1 MAYNQAP
8 GVRVPARQILDRGVV
23 GMLLADL
30 DGTAVYVN
38 SALTEMLGYTAKE
51 LIGRPTPS
59 LAHPDDQDKIT
70 NRLRSM
76 SNGAKGGYQVERRY
90 MRKDG
95 SVMPALSSVKP
106 IYDGRGRPKHVIIQI
121 TDLTAQK
128 KTEQALAETEDRWHF
143 ALDSARQGVWDN
155 DLVSNKIFYSSMWRE
170 MRGLAP
176 DEDVS
181 SIGEWEARVHPDD
194 LESTLRNTDWRNGSN
209 AFDGFEYRERH
220 RDGHWIW
227 ILARGRPIEWDED
240 GLPTRVIGTDT
251 DITHLKKSEQALE
264 VMSRRLE
271 LALSASKVGVW
282 EIDLDTWRFSC
293 DQRLADIF
301 GVPHKAGVST
311 PIKEWR
317 ERIHPDDRTQVMSI
331 FKAAIRDGGQFE
343 NRFTIIRPDGT
354 QRHITTAGTYYLD
367 KDGKPKILGAD
378 RDITDEVQAAEALR
392 QAKELAEHRN
402 SELESARAEME
413 HASLH
418 DALTGLPNRRYL
430 DGRLAEL
437 SDCRAGAALLHI
449 DLDRFKQIN
458 DTLGH
463 AAGDAMLIH
472 ASQIL
477 RSNLSKDDF
486 IARVGGDEFVVL
498 ITGGVSNEIL
508 AQTAGKIV
516 RAMSEPVTYNEH
528 QCRFGVSV
536 GIASAETG
544 LKDAAQLLV
553 NADIALYRAKA
564 KGRNRFEFFTSAL
577 QAEIVTTKK
586 RADEILIGLEQGHF
600 FPTYQPKF
608 DAKTN
613 AICGV
618 EALARWQHPT
628 EGVLPPSAFLKIA
641 EDLNVVARIDRI
653 ILEKSLVDMERWHA
667 NGIDIPSVS
676 VNVSALR
683 LHDDELIDHLGNM
696 DWRPG
701 TLSFELLES
710 IFLDES
716 EEIVSWNIDRIKEMG
731 IGIDVDDFGTG
742 HASIVGLLKLAPDSL
757 KIDQQL
763 VNPIVRSPAQREL
776 LKSIINIGHSLGIR
790 VIAEGVETQQHVTI
804 LQDLGCDML
813 QGFYF
818 SPPMT
823 ANDLETFAT
832 EKWPKF
838 SRG

>member
-1 MAYNQAP
+1 MAKNQAP
-8 GVRVPARQILDRGVV
+8 GVRVPARRILDRGVV
-23 GMLLADL
+23 GLLLAEL
-30 DGTAVYVN
+30 DGTAIYVN
-38 SALTEMLGYTAKE
+38 NALAEILGYSAEE
-51 LIGRPTPS
+51 LIGCHTPN
-59 LAHPDDQDKIT
+59 LVHPDDRERIT
-70 NRLRSM
+70 NRLRGM
-76 SNGAKGGYQVERRY
+76 SGGFKDGYQVERRY
-90 MRKDG
+90 LRKDG
-95 SVMPALSSVKP
+95 TVVPALSSVKP
-106 IYDGRGRPKHVIIQI
+106 LNDARGNPKHVIIQI

-128 KTEQALAETEDRWHF
+128 KTEQALEESQDRWHF

-155 DLVSNKIFYSSMWRE
+155 NLVTNGFFHSSMWRE

-181 SIGEWEARVHPDD
+181 SIGEWESRVHPDD
-194 LESTLRNTDWRNGSN
+194 LEETLKNTDWRNGSGEYN
-209 AFDGFEYRERH
+209 SFEYREWH
-220 RDGHWIW
+220 RDGYWMW
-227 ILARGRPIEWDED
+227 VLARGRPIEWDEN
-240 GLPTRVIGTDT
+240 GVPTRVIGTDT

-293 DQRLADIF
+293 DLRLAEIF
-301 GVPHKAGVST
+301 GVPHKAGIST

-317 ERIHPDDRTQVMSI
+317 ERIHPDDRAQVMSV
-331 FKAAIRDGGQFE
+331 FKSAIREGGQFE
-343 NRFTIIRPDGT
+343 NTFSIFRPDGT

-378 RDITDEVQAAEALR
+378 RDITDEVQAAEALQ
-392 QAKELAEHRN
+392 QAKELAEDRN
-402 SELESARAEME
+402 TELEAARAEME

-430 DGRLAEL
+430 DTRLSEL
-437 SDCRAGAALLHI
+437 SMCHAGAALLHI

-463 AAGDAMLIH
+463 AAGDAMLVH
-472 ASQIL
+472 AAEVL
-477 RSNLSKDDF
+477 RSNLSEDDF

-498 ITGGVSNEIL
+498 ISGGASNEEL
-508 AQTAGKIV
+508 AKTAGNIV
-516 RAMSEPVTYNEH
+516 RTMSEPVTYNEH

-536 GIASAETG
+536 GIASAESG
-544 LKDAAQLLV
+544 LTDAAQLFV

-577 QAEIVTTKK
+577 QAEIISTKK
-586 RADEILIGLEQGHF
+586 RADEILYALEQGQF

-608 DAKTN
+608 DADGF

-618 EALARWQHPT
+618 EALARWAHPT
-628 EGVLPPSAFLKIA
+628 EGVLPPAAFLKIA
-641 EDLNVVARIDRI
+641 EDLNVVASIDRV
-653 ILEKSLVDMERWHA
+653 ILEKSLADLERWHA
-667 NGIDIPSVS
+667 NGLDIPSVS

-683 LHDDELIDHLGNM
+683 LHDDELIDHLGSM
-696 DWRPG
+696 SWRPG

-716 EEIVSWNIDRIKEMG
+716 EEIVTWNIDRIKEMG

-757 KIDQQL
+757 KIDRQL
-763 VNPIVRSPAQREL
+763 VSPITQSQAQREL
-776 LKSIINIGHSLGIR
+776 VKSIINIGHSLGIR
-790 VIAEGVETQQHVTI
+790 VVAEGVETQQHVTI
-804 LQDLGCDML
+804 LQELGCDVL
-813 QGFYF
+813 QGFF
-818 SPPMT
+818 
-823 ANDLETFAT
+823 
-832 EKWPKF
+832 F
-838 SRG
+838 SRPMSAAELEAFAAGDRQTEVS